1 MKNNRKKKGEIMKT
15 TMNVQ
20 GTHCNSC
27 KMLIE
32 DALSEISG
40 ITSSTVDFKT
50 GKVVIEHEG
59 ALDKARVK
67 KEIESLG
74 KYKVVF

>member
-1 MKNNRKKKGEIMKT
+1 MKT
-15 TMNVQ
+15 TITVQ

-40 ITSSTVDFKT
+40 ITSSQVDFKT
-50 GKVVIEHEG
+50 GKVVIEHVG
-59 ALDKARVK
+59 KLDLAKIK
-67 KEIESLG
+67 KEIEILG
-74 KYKVVF
+74 EYKVVT